1 MKNDVKHSSTKEIA
15 EAIYVVNR
23 HAKTAPDPRHLYTLK
38 KKAIQQLIAQKHA
51 KKIGLHYSDHP
62 KYSHQHST
70 LLVQVA
76 NYYFHIPPR
85 KEDFQALKHLGNIDQ
100 SYRNPKPSLSLS
112 KAKKVLYRYLNWEED
127 SKITAEQRNKR
138 HTKSPYNNPHYAPW
152 GQLVSWEQKDRRR

>member
-1 MKNDVKHSSTKEIA
+1 MKNEVKHSSTQEIA
-15 EAIYVVNR
+15 EALYVVNR

-38 KKAIQQLIAQKHA
+38 KKAIQQLITQKQA

-100 SYRNPKPSLSLS
+100 SYRNPKPSLSLTR
-112 KAKKVLYRYLNWEED
+112 AKKVLYRYLNWEED
-127 SKITAEQRNKR
+127 YSDKEPHYKKQ
-138 HTKSPYNNPHYAPW
+138 TKSPYRNPHYAPW
-152 GQLVSWEQKDRRR
+152 GQLVSWNQKDRRR